1 MTIQVKTPLITAE
14 HLGRKA
20 IVYVRK
26 SSHIREETGRRALHL
41 DQFQLAR
48 QYGWTEHLI
57 EVIDEDVGKP
67 GSSVEHRTGW
77 RCMLDQIIAGGV
89 AAIFAASVSRLSRQV
104 IEYEQLRML
113 ASEHGTLLCIGNRV
127 IDPSSSND

>member
-20 IVYVRK
+20 IVYVRQ
-26 SSHIREETGRRALHL
+26 SSQIREETGRI
-41 DQFQLAR
+41 DQLQLAR
-48 QYGWTEHLI
+48 SYGWTEDLI
-57 EVIDEDVGKP
+57 EVIDEDTGKS